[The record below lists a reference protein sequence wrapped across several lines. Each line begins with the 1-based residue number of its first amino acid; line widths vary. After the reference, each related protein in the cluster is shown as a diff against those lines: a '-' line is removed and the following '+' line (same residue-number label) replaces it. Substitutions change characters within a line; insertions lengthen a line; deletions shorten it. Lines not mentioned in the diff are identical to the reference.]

1 MTNTDKKTAV
11 LVALVQ
17 AGVVD
22 LESLANKIAK
32 KLPAGALDPDLGA
45 SFGGLVGRWYV
56 FVGEEHLT
64 EQ

>member
-1 MTNTDKKTAV
+1 MTNPDKKTAV

-22 LESLANKIAK
+22 LESIADRIAK
-32 KLPAGALDPDLGA
+32 DLPAGSLDPDLGA

-64 EQ
+64 Q